1 MKTRMLALL
10 AVLTLITVTR
20 VQAGPPFTVS
30 SHTPT
35 GNGRV
40 ISQNGTVSAT

>member
-20 VQAGPPFTVS
+20 VQAGPPFTMNGGVS
-30 SHTPT
+30 W
-35 GNGRV
+35 R
-40 ISQNGTVSAT
+40 